1 MTMNSNDD
9 KLERRLRHFIR
20 RTFDPSIARDSL
32 LDYTWY
38 KGVNHYHDMAL
49 EWTSDI

>member
-1 MTMNSNDD
+1 MTANSNDD
-9 KLERRLRHFIR
+9 KFIR
-20 RTFDPSIARDSL
+20 RAFDPSIARDSL

-38 KGVNHYHDMAL
+38 KGVNHYRDMAL